1 MPSRRDILK
10 ATCGL
15 ALATGGTWLVT
26 HAHGAATN
34 PPGRT
39 PQPAGAVGA
48 RDRAALASKVPL
60 IKRT

>member
-39 PQPAGAVGA
+39 PQPAGAVASG
-48 RDRAALASKVPL
+48 DRAALAGKVPL

>member
-1 MPSRRDILK
+1 LV
-10 ATCGL
+10 
-15 ALATGGTWLVT
+15 LATGATWLVT
-26 HAHGAATN
+26 HAHGAAPN

-39 PQPAGAVGA
+39 PLPAGAVGA